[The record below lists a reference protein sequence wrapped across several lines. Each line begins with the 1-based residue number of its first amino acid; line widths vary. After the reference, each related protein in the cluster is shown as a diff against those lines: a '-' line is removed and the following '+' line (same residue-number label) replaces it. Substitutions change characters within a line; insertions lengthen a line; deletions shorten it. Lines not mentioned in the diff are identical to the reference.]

1 MSYFLISVSNRTNLD
16 LCIRFALA
24 GFINSINGLWT
35 YSDIQES
42 DYVSFLYGAKVF
54 NLYKVIKKTAFKNAN
69 ELPPWPPITFK
80 MSGKTYSFPFRL
92 GLEPVREFEEAMV
105 RPEFAYVAESLLLRG
120 GYRKT
125 HFQADQTTLQSVS
138 QMGTIYKRSVEKLSL
153 VRHEAFSP
161 KLTWNRSFVLS
172 PEVFYFQ
179 EFVLQSLIRQWL
191 SQSRNLQSLFDSAGL
206 NNFRVEDFEVLG
218 EKALPEG
225 HIDLLIK
232 DRIPTGY
239 SKKVIVEVKTGKA
252 RPQDIAQLKN
262 YLNEMGSECVR
273 GVLIAKDFSRKIQ
286 QESETKGIKCFA
298 YSFGPI
304 DKMQKHSLED
314 LKSAFQLTDFSE
326 GDQNYG
332 NRK

>member
-16 LCIRFALA
+16 LCIKYALA
-24 GFINSINGLWT
+24 GFTNSINGLWT
-35 YSDIQES
+35 YSDIQGS
-42 DYVSFLYGAKVF
+42 DYVSFLYGARVF
-54 NLYKVIKKTAFKNAN
+54 NLYKVIKKAAFKNAD

-80 MSGKTYSFPFRL
+80 ISGKTYSFPFRL
-92 GLEPVREFEEAMV
+92 NLEPVREFEEAMV
-105 RPEFAYVAESLLLRG
+105 KPEFSYVAENLLLRG

-138 QMGTIYKRSVEKLSL
+138 QMGTINKRPVEKLS
-153 VRHEAFSP
+153 VVSYETFSP
-161 KLTWNRSFVLS
+161 KLTWNKSLVLS

-179 EFVLQSLIRQWL
+179 EFILQSLIRQWL
-191 SQSRNLQSLFDSAGL
+191 SHNSNLQALFYSAGL
-206 NNFRVEDFEVLG
+206 NNLRAGDFEVLG

-232 DRIPTGY
+232 DRVPTGY

-252 RPQDIAQLKN
+252 RPRDIVQLEN
-262 YLNEMGSECVR
+262 YLNEIGSECMG

-286 QESETKGIKCFA
+286 QESGPKGIKCFA

-304 DKMQKHSLED
+304 DRMQKHPLGD
-314 LKSAFQLTDFSE
+314 LQSAFQLI
-326 GDQNYG
+326 NI
-332 NRK
+332 